1 MLFHICEI
9 LHLFIKKPQH
19 SQSNPTFPQCPTVE
33 LSHPQRP
40 ALSQSHFKVQP
51 KEASD
56 LKPAAAVIPWSE
68 SSSPE
73 VTGWDHHL
81 MVCKT
86 PTYLCE
92 NKPFITHM
100 QTGYEKMT
108 SKSRG
113 LSPVILCPWAIL
125 LSQEACDIFCVGGR
139 FGGGDE
145 QPQLNFVLKLWVT

>member
-1 MLFHICEI
+1 MLFHVCEI

-40 ALSQSHFKVQP
+40 ALSQSHFKVRP

-56 LKPAAAVIPWSE
+56 LNPAAALIPWSE

-73 VTGWDHHL
+73 VTGWHHHL

-92 NKPFITHM
+92 NKPFITHICRLNM
-100 QTGYEKMT
+100 KKWPRNLG
-108 SKSRG
+108 
-113 LSPVILCPWAIL
+113 VWVL
-125 LSQEACDIFCVGGR
+125 LSSCHR
-139 FGGGDE
+139 K
-145 QPQLNFVLKLWVT
+145 FVTYFVWEEGLGMGTNNRNSILS